1 MGSTDAAADAP
12 GPTAGPGLLR
22 VVVASIAASLAAAVV
37 VVFIMLGLED
47 AFRRG
52 ATASGL
58 NPEGGAPGVLI
69 LGPPALA
76 AWLVARALER
86 RGLLPRLDVATI
98 AVVLGAGVQVA
109 VMLMLGRAMLGADF
123 PPLEPFASGAAF
135 AWGVPLAVTAVL
147 SGL

>member
-1 MGSTDAAADAP
+1 MRTTDPTADAP
-12 GPTAGPGLLR
+12 GPTAGTGLLR
-22 VVVASIAASLAAAVV
+22 VVMASIAASLVAAVV
-37 VVFIMLGLED
+37 VVLIMLGLED

-58 NPEGGAPGVLI
+58 NPNGGAPGVLV

-76 AWLVARALER
+76 AWLVARGLVR
-86 RGLLPRLDVATI
+86 RSMLPRLDVASV
-98 AVVLGAGVQVA
+98 AVVAGAGVQVA
-109 VMLMLGRAMLGADF
+109 VMLMLGRTMLGADF

-147 SGL
+147 AGL